1 MASWGQHGG
10 EEDVRNQL
18 CIRVSPAQ
26 TEASL
31 PNPLFYTDTRPPRD
45 KSREII
51 YVMFL
56 QALFFYCISFSQGF
70 SHTWAYRKEQEQWSH
85 AFYQCPLQSGDNRHL
100 LKMWHYRLLCSRDP
114 GDPWP
119 ALYANNLRLA
129 KTSRGSG
136 SAAEASM
143 QRGEMSLMSY
153 PAVSPQHPLPQHT
166 HYMPQKISCLSL
178 KLSSKCCIHKCIVW
192 VIGICFCCH
201 CTQLLS
207 PQHLSVSRIGIV
219 VRFSQSP

>member
-1 MASWGQHGG
+1 MCRPFGRLLDFCCCYFCSSFWTGKQVGDERHFCSFIHSWTGVASWGQHGG

-166 HYMPQKISCLSL
+166 HYMPQKIWL
-178 KLSSKCCIHKCIVW
+178 KNNLENN
-192 VIGICFCCH
+192 
-201 CTQLLS
+201 
-207 PQHLSVSRIGIV
+207 
-219 VRFSQSP
+219 